1 MAITAEKIYCEKCVL
16 LFTYSIVV
24 SSYSSSARTMADL
37 PLVKTVDGRWR
48 LRPSSKAV
56 KFKLVLSHDR
66 PCSRFTRCWIPTSIP
81 PVMHMNGDSMHLG
94 GYAPVDLIKRT
105 PAGRELIQRYGR
117 SFVIHEGRSSQRAR
131 LEFYRSTQKRRP
143 LQIEWVVSRLDG
155 LSVLASDI
163 ETPPLCQR

>member
-1 MAITAEKIYCEKCVL
+1 MTVVLTPALVVFAILSDYDDNYGGENILRSVL

-24 SSYSSSARTMADL
+24 STILPACTMVDL
-37 PLVKTVDGRWR
+37 TCENCRYGRLH

-81 PVMHMNGDSMHLG
+81 PVMYMNGDSMHLG

-105 PAGRELIQRYGR
+105 PAGQELIQWYDR
-117 SFVIHEGRSSQRAR
+117 SFVIHEGRSSQRA
-131 LEFYRSTQKRRP
+131 
-143 LQIEWVVSRLDG
+143 G
-155 LSVLASDI
+155 LSFTGARKNDVRC
-163 ETPPLCQR
+163 E